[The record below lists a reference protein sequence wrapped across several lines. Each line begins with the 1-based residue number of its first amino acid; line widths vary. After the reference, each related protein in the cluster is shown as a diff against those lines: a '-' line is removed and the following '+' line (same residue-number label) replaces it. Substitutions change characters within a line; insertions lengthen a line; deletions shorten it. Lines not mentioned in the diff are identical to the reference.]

1 MQHQRLKPFSQFAFQ
16 HCAAFTL
23 IEILVVMAIIAILAG
38 LLLPALS
45 SAKAKSK
52 QIGCVNNLK
61 QVALGFQMYAADND
75 GRLPENPPAGRGDNA
90 WILGNMKNDLEATN
104 ATLIRQ
110 GKLFPYAN

>member
-1 MQHQRLKPFSQFAFQ
+1 MQHRRPKTFSQFALE

-23 IEILVVMAIIAILAG
+23 IEILIVISIVAILAG
-38 LLLPALS
+38 LLLPALA

-75 GRLPENPPAGRGDNA
+75 GRLPENPPAGGGDRA
-90 WILGNMKNDLEATN
+90 WILGNMKNDLE
-104 ATLIRQ
+104 
-110 GKLFPYAN
+110 